1 MVFFV
6 NASLSPMARAAS
18 SASSAGKPG
27 AGYATSRLFAF
38 CLVFRVA
45 NAFAVRTYFNADE
58 FWQGPE
64 VAHRVVFG
72 YGHLTWEWQRGLRGY
87 AHVAIFAGVYKLAA
101 LLGADTT
108 FVIAWG
114 PRVAQAAIAA
124 VGDVYTH
131 ELARRWFR
139 SASAARYATFCSLAC
154 WFNFFCGVRTFS
166 NCLEAVLTAAAL
178 AHWPWGRPG
187 TPRDARASDRKRD
200 EALFPSFA
208 ANRKRAIAFAGAACL
223 IRPTAATYFLPLF
236 VTELAR
242 TTTKATFLCRECLPV
257 AVATIALGVG
267 VDRAFSGETYVA
279 AWNFFKFNVNEGGS
293 AAYGTHPW
301 HWYLTQGFPA
311 VATVFAPLAALGCV
325 SGTLKGARAWEPF
338 AVAGYC
344 VLGHSLAAHKEF
356 RFLMPAL
363 PPTLAAA
370 GGALAAWQTEPK
382 TAWRTRRAVALVLLT
397 QIPAAAYLSWW
408 HQSGTVAAVRHVAA
422 LAAAGETRAGGVFFA
437 TPCHQHP
444 FHTHAHLPSRVPVPM
459 SFLECPPASAEGRGE
474 HEPDEADRF
483 FADPETFLDHRFGS
497 VGDDGA
503 PSHVVVFDG
512 TSRDAGMRRWLE
524 KWDFE
529 VQKRL
534 FHAHFAVDRE
544 LQAEVLVFARPEAA
558 RRAEAPPRGSPET
571 TETRREGNEDEL

>member
-1 MVFFV
+1 
-6 NASLSPMARAAS
+6 MARAAS
-18 SASSAGKPG
+18 SATSVGKPG

-38 CLVFRVA
+38 CFAFRVA

-64 VAHRVVFG
+64 VAHRAVFG

-87 AHVAIFAGVYKLAA
+87 AHVAIFSSVYKLTA

-108 FVIAWG
+108 FVIAWA

-139 SASAARYATFCSLAC
+139 SASAARYATFCSLTC

-178 AHWPWGRPG
+178 AHWPWGPPG
-187 TPRDARASDRKRD
+187 TAGDSRASRGEQT
-200 EALFPSFA
+200 EALFPDAA
-208 ANRKRAIAFAGAACL
+208 ANRLRAVAFAGAACL

-242 TTTKATFLCRECLPV
+242 TDVRGKFVCLECLPV
-257 AVATIALGVG
+257 AVATVALGVG
-267 VDRAFSGETYVA
+267 IDYAFSGRTYLA
-279 AWNFFKFNVNEGGS
+279 AWNFFKFNVSEGGS

-311 VATVFAPLAALGCV
+311 VATVFAPLAFLGCV
-325 SGTLKGARAWEPF
+325 SGTLKGARPWEPF

-344 VLGHSLAAHKEF
+344 ILGHSLAAHKEF

-370 GGALAAWQTEPK
+370 GGALAAWQTGPR

-408 HQSGTVAAVRHVAA
+408 HQSGTVAAVRHIAA
-422 LAAAGETRAGGVFFA
+422 LAADGKVHAGGVFFA
-437 TPCHQHP
+437 MPCHQHP
-444 FHTHAHLPSRVPVPM
+444 FHSHAHLPTRVPVPM
-459 SFLECPPASAEGRGE
+459 AFLECLPASVEGRGE

-483 FADPETFLDHRFGS
+483 FADPETFLDHRFPRDGAN
-497 VGDDGA
+497 GA
-503 PSHVVVFDG
+503 PSHVVLFDG
-512 TSRDAGMRRWLE
+512 TSRDAGMKRWLD
-524 KWDFE
+524 KWGFE
-529 VQKRL
+529 TQKRL

-544 LQAEVLVFARPEAA
+544 LQAEVLVFARPVAA
-558 RRAEAPPRGSPET
+558 RRAEAPPRAS
-571 TETRREGNEDEL
+571 TEPPDARREGNGGEL

>member
-1 MVFFV
+1 
-6 NASLSPMARAAS
+6 MARAAS

-27 AGYATSRLFAF
+27 AGYATSHLFAF
-38 CLVFRVA
+38 CFAFRVA

-64 VAHRVVFG
+64 VAHRAVFG

-178 AHWPWGRPG
+178 AHWPWGPPG
-187 TPRDARASDRKRD
+187 TAGDSRASRGEQT
-200 EALFPSFA
+200 EALFPDAA
-208 ANRKRAIAFAGAACL
+208 ANRLRAVAFAGAACL

-236 VTELAR
+236 ATELAR
-242 TTTKATFLCRECLPV
+242 TNAKVKFVCLECLPV
-257 AVATIALGVG
+257 AVATVALGVG
-267 VDRAFSGETYVA
+267 VDYAFSGAAYVA
-279 AWNFFKFNVNEGGS
+279 AWNFFKFNVAEGGS

-311 VATVFAPLAALGCV
+311 VATVFAPLAFLGCV
-325 SGTLKGARAWEPF
+325 SGTLKGARPWEPF

-370 GGALAAWQTEPK
+370 GGALAAWQTEPR

-408 HQSGTVAAVRHVAA
+408 HQSGTVAAVRHIAA
-422 LAAAGETRAGGVFFA
+422 LAADGKVHAGGVFFA
-437 TPCHQHP
+437 MPCHQHP
-444 FHTHAHLPSRVPVPM
+444 FHSHAHLPTRVPVPM
-459 SFLECPPASAEGRGE
+459 AFLECPPASVEGRGE

-483 FADPETFLDHRFGS
+483 FADPETFLDHRFPRDGAN
-497 VGDDGA
+497 GA
-503 PSHVVVFDG
+503 PSHVVLFDG
-512 TSRDAGMRRWLE
+512 TSRDAGMKRWLD
-524 KWDFE
+524 KWGFE
-529 VQKRL
+529 TQKRL

-544 LQAEVLVFARPEAA
+544 LQAEVLVFARPVAA
-558 RRAEAPPRGSPET
+558 RRAEAPPRAS
-571 TETRREGNEDEL
+571 TEPPDARREGNGGEL

>member
-1 MVFFV
+1 
-6 NASLSPMARAAS
+6 MARAAS

-27 AGYATSRLFAF
+27 AGYATSHLFAF
-38 CLVFRVA
+38 CFAFRVA

-64 VAHRVVFG
+64 VAHRAVFG

-124 VGDVYTH
+124 VGDVYTQ

-139 SASAARYATFCSLAC
+139 SASAARYAAFCSLAC

-178 AHWPWGRPG
+178 AHWPWGSPG
-187 TPRDARASDRKRD
+187 TAGDGRAS
-200 EALFPSFA
+200 EGVQTEPA
-208 ANRKRAIAFAGAACL
+208 ANRPNRVRAVAFAGAACL

-236 VTELAR
+236 ATELAR
-242 TTTKATFLCRECLPV
+242 TNAKVKFVCLECLPV
-257 AVATIALGVG
+257 AVATVALGVG
-267 VDRAFSGETYVA
+267 VDYAFSGAAYVA
-279 AWNFFKFNVNEGGS
+279 AWNFFKFNVAEGGS

-311 VATVFAPLAALGCV
+311 VATVFAPLAFLGCV
-325 SGTLKGARAWEPF
+325 SGTLKGARPWEPF

-370 GGALAAWQTEPK
+370 GGALAAWQAEPR

-408 HQSGTVAAVRHVAA
+408 HQSGTVAAVRHVAR
-422 LAAAGETRAGGVFFA
+422 LAAEGKVRAGGVFFA

-444 FHTHAHLPSRVPVPM
+444 FHSHAHLPSRVPVPM
-459 SFLECPPASAEGRGE
+459 AFLECQPAAVEGRNE

-483 FADPETFLDHRFGS
+483 FADPETFLDRRFESG
-497 VGDDGA
+497 DGA
-503 PSHVVVFDG
+503 DERLPSHVVLFDG
-512 TSRDAGMRRWLE
+512 TSRDAGMRRWLD
-524 KWDFE
+524 KWGFE
-529 VQKRL
+529 VHERL

-544 LQAEVLVFARPEAA
+544 LQAEVLVFARPAAA
-558 RRAEAPPRGSPET
+558 RSAEAPPRAAPEPPDA
-571 TETRREGNEDEL
+571 RRKGNGDEL

>member
-1 MVFFV
+1 
-6 NASLSPMARAAS
+6 MARAAS
-18 SASSAGKPG
+18 SGSSASAPG

-38 CLVFRVA
+38 CFAFRLA

-64 VAHRVVFG
+64 VAHRAVFG
-72 YGHLTWEWQRGLRGY
+72 YGHLTWEWHRGLRGY

-101 LLGADTT
+101 VLGADTT

-139 SASAARYATFCSLAC
+139 SASAARYAAFCSLTC

-178 AHWPWGRPG
+178 AHWPWGRAEAGGDGGP
-187 TPRDARASDRKRD
+187 ASDRNHD
-200 EALFPSFA
+200 EALFRDRRE
-208 ANRKRAIAFAGAACL
+208 NRRRAVAFAGAACL

-236 VTELAR
+236 VTELRR
-242 TTTKATFLCRECLPV
+242 TRAKTTFLCLECLPV
-257 AVATIALGVG
+257 FVAAVTLGVV
-267 VDRAFSGETYVA
+267 VDYAFSGAVYVA
-279 AWNFFKFNVNEGGS
+279 AWNFFKFNVAEGGS

-311 VATVFAPLAALGCV
+311 VATCFAPLAFFGCI

-338 AVAGYC
+338 AVTLYC
-344 VLGHSLAAHKEF
+344 VLGYSLAAHKEF

-370 GGALAAWQTEPK
+370 GGALAAWQADPK

-408 HQSGTVAAVRHVAA
+408 HQSGTVAAVRHVAK
-422 LAAAGETRAGGVFFA
+422 LAVEGKVNAGGVFFA

-444 FHTHAHLPSRVPVPM
+444 FHSHAHLPSRVPVPM
-459 SFLECPPASAEGRGE
+459 SFLECPPASAEGRAE

-483 FADPETFLDHRFGS
+483 FADPETFLDTRFPRDGA
-497 VGDDGA
+497 DGA
-503 PSHVVVFDG
+503 PSHVVLFDG
-512 TSRDAGMRRWLE
+512 TSRDAGMKRWLE
-524 KWDFE
+524 KWGFE
-529 VQKRL
+529 VHKRL

-544 LQAEVLVFARPEAA
+544 LQAEVLVFARPVAA
-558 RRAEAPPRGSPET
+558 RYAEAPETRASPET
-571 TETRREGNEDEL
+571 PEARHEENKQDEL

>member
-1 MVFFV
+1 
-6 NASLSPMARAAS
+6 MARAAS
-18 SASSAGKPG
+18 SATSVGKPG

-38 CLVFRVA
+38 CFAFRVA

-64 VAHRVVFG
+64 VAHRAVFG

-87 AHVAIFAGVYKLAA
+87 AHVAIFSSVYKLTA

-108 FVIAWG
+108 FVIAWA

-178 AHWPWGRPG
+178 AHWPWGPPG
-187 TPRDARASDRKRD
+187 TAGDSRASRGEQT
-200 EALFPSFA
+200 EALFPDAA
-208 ANRKRAIAFAGAACL
+208 ANRLRAVAFAGAACL

-242 TTTKATFLCRECLPV
+242 TDVRGKFVCLECLPV
-257 AVATIALGVG
+257 AVATVALGVG
-267 VDRAFSGETYVA
+267 IDYAFSGRTYLA
-279 AWNFFKFNVNEGGS
+279 AWNFFKFNVSEGGS

-311 VATVFAPLAALGCV
+311 VATVFAPLAFLGCV
-325 SGTLKGARAWEPF
+325 SGTLKGARPWEPF

-344 VLGHSLAAHKEF
+344 ILGHSLAAHKEF

-370 GGALAAWQTEPK
+370 GGALAAWQTEPR

-408 HQSGTVAAVRHVAA
+408 HQSGTVAAVRHIAA
-422 LAAAGETRAGGVFFA
+422 LAADGKVHAGGVFFA
-437 TPCHQHP
+437 MPCHQHP
-444 FHTHAHLPSRVPVPM
+444 FHSHAHLPTRVPVPM
-459 SFLECPPASAEGRGE
+459 AFLECLPASVEGRGE

-483 FADPETFLDHRFGS
+483 FADPETFLDHRFPRDGAN
-497 VGDDGA
+497 GA
-503 PSHVVVFDG
+503 PSHVVLFDG
-512 TSRDAGMRRWLE
+512 TSRDAGMKRWLD
-524 KWDFE
+524 KWGFE
-529 VQKRL
+529 TQKRL

-544 LQAEVLVFARPEAA
+544 LQAEVLVFARPVAA
-558 RRAEAPPRGSPET
+558 RRAEAPPRAS
-571 TETRREGNEDEL
+571 TEPPDARREGNGGEL

>member
-1 MVFFV
+1 
-6 NASLSPMARAAS
+6 MARAAS

-27 AGYATSRLFAF
+27 AGYATSHLFAF
-38 CLVFRVA
+38 CFAFRVA

-64 VAHRVVFG
+64 VAHRAVFG

-139 SASAARYATFCSLAC
+139 SASAARYAAFCSLAC

-187 TPRDARASDRKRD
+187 TPGDARASDRKKKRD

-208 ANRKRAIAFAGAACL
+208 ANRPRAVAFAGAACL

-236 VTELAR
+236 ATELAR
-242 TTTKATFLCRECLPV
+242 TNAKVKFVCLECLPV
-257 AVATIALGVG
+257 AVATVALGVG
-267 VDRAFSGETYVA
+267 VDYAFSGAAYVA
-279 AWNFFKFNVNEGGS
+279 AWNFFKFNVAEGGS

-311 VATVFAPLAALGCV
+311 VATVFAPLAFLGCV
-325 SGTLKGARAWEPF
+325 SGTLKGARPWEPF

-370 GGALAAWQTEPK
+370 GGALAAWQAEPR

-408 HQSGTVAAVRHVAA
+408 HQSGTVAAVRHVAR
-422 LAAAGETRAGGVFFA
+422 LAAEGKVRAGGVFFA

-444 FHTHAHLPSRVPVPM
+444 FHSHAHLPSRVPVPM
-459 SFLECPPASAEGRGE
+459 AFLECQPAAVEGRNE

-483 FADPETFLDHRFGS
+483 FADPETFLDRRFESG
-497 VGDDGA
+497 DGA
-503 PSHVVVFDG
+503 DERLPSHVVLFDG
-512 TSRDAGMRRWLE
+512 TSRDAGMRRWLD
-524 KWDFE
+524 KWGFE
-529 VQKRL
+529 VHERL

-544 LQAEVLVFARPEAA
+544 LQAEVLVFARPAAA
-558 RRAEAPPRGSPET
+558 RSAEAPPRAAPEPPDA
-571 TETRREGNEDEL
+571 RREGNGDEL

>member
-1 MVFFV
+1 
-6 NASLSPMARAAS
+6 MARAAS

-187 TPRDARASDRKRD
+187 TPGDARASDRKKKTRRS
-200 EALFPSFA
+200 AFPVLRREPTARRRVRGRGVSDSTHRGDVFPA
-208 ANRKRAIAFAGAACL
+208 SVRHRAGAHDD
-223 IRPTAATYFLPLF
+223 
-236 VTELAR
+236 ES
-242 TTTKATFLCRECLPV
+242 
-257 AVATIALGVG
+257 
-267 VDRAFSGETYVA
+267 D
-279 AWNFFKFNVNEGGS
+279 
-293 AAYGTHPW
+293 
-301 HWYLTQGFPA
+301 
-311 VATVFAPLAALGCV
+311 
-325 SGTLKGARAWEPF
+325 
-338 AVAGYC
+338 
-344 VLGHSLAAHKEF
+344 
-356 RFLMPAL
+356 
-363 PPTLAAA
+363 
-370 GGALAAWQTEPK
+370 
-382 TAWRTRRAVALVLLT
+382 
-397 QIPAAAYLSWW
+397 
-408 HQSGTVAAVRHVAA
+408 
-422 LAAAGETRAGGVFFA
+422 
-437 TPCHQHP
+437 
-444 FHTHAHLPSRVPVPM
+444 VPVP
-459 SFLECPPASAEGRGE
+459 
-474 HEPDEADRF
+474 
-483 FADPETFLDHRFGS
+483 
-497 VGDDGA
+497 
-503 PSHVVVFDG
+503 
-512 TSRDAGMRRWLE
+512 
-524 KWDFE
+524 
-529 VQKRL
+529 
-534 FHAHFAVDRE
+534 
-544 LQAEVLVFARPEAA
+544 
-558 RRAEAPPRGSPET
+558 
-571 TETRREGNEDEL
+571 